1 MRYLYICV
9 DFSAAMLTQEYS
21 PTRVQATMAMVLKFV
36 HKYFEQNPLSQ
47 LGIIMIRDKKAE
59 KLCPFT
65 SESLL
70 LLVGLWLHEFT
81 YNDMSGV

>member
-21 PTRVQATMAMVLKFV
+21 PSRVQATMTMVQRFA

-59 KLCPFT
+59 KLCSFT
-65 SESLL
+65 SESSLSCCH
-70 LLVGLWLHEFT
+70 WL
-81 YNDMSGV
+81 